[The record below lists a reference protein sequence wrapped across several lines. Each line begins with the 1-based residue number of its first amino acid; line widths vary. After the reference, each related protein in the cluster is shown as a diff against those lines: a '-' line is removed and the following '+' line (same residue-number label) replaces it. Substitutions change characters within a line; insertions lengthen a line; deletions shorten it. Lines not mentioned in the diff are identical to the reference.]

1 MNDRA
6 LVTAIGI
13 GFSAVAEEHIFTFM
27 LSSPMTARTIVREKN
42 QVAQVHTDLLIATGA
57 SIAWALLMAFLL
69 EDIITAVFGII
80 FGLLLYYI
88 YAVRGG
94 LL

>member
-1 MNDRA
+1 
-6 LVTAIGI
+6 
-13 GFSAVAEEHIFTFM
+13 
-27 LSSPMTARTIVREKN
+27 
-42 QVAQVHTDLLIATGA
+42 
-57 SIAWALLMAFLL
+57 MAFLL